1 MKKFTLYVGLNDKDT
16 KKRKVAT
23 KKAREIVQNVL
34 LGNVD
39 GYTISEAEGLYRH
52 ESGEITIEKTMRIEL
67 LFVEKE
73 QVKAIVG
80 ALKKQLNQESVAVQ
94 EETII
99 SELW

>member
-16 KKRKVAT
+16 KKQKVAT
-23 KKAREIVQNVL
+23 KKAREIVQNVM

-73 QVKAIVG
+73 QVKTIVD
-80 ALKKQLNQESVAVQ
+80 ALKKQLNQESIAVQ